1 MIHCPV
7 DTGLLTSDPVLSML
21 RVHYHVALCG
31 SVSGLLETCDS
42 EQMQS
47 AHDEKLC
54 VPAHDIKS
62 LKCLQLRVCF
72 DELAALTSHQE
83 VTKVIQL
90 ANVVAIT
97 GSQIHK
103 SLSFDNWTSALE
115 K

>member
-1 MIHCPV
+1 M

-31 SVSGLLETCDS
+31 SVSGLLETCHS
-42 EQMQS
+42 EQMES

-54 VPAHDIKS
+54 IPPHDIKS
-62 LKCLQLRVCF
+62 MKCLQLRVRF

-83 VTKVIQL
+83 VVKTIQL
-90 ANVVAIT
+90 ANVVAVT
-97 GSQIHK
+97 GSQIHG
-103 SLSFDNWTSALE
+103 SLGFEYWTSALE